1 MKKKLIIETLLVV
14 VGFALIAYPIFSNY
28 INLYNQSSVISNYQ
42 DQIDSLNNN
51 EIDEKIKRAQK
62 YNKELEKDSIVDLS
76 LKENEKEKEVENYLN
91 ILSVGGII
99 GNISI
104 PKIDVYLPIY
114 HGVSDEVLRKGV
126 GHIENTS
133 FPVGGKGT
141 HSVLAGHT
149 GLRRMKVFD
158 DINKLDIGDK
168 FYIDVLGENLVYEVD
183 NIKVVD
189 PDDTSAIK
197 VENDKD
203 YVTLVTCTPRILNTH
218 RLLVRGI
225 RVELTT
231 DSNIDTNNTNK
242 KDTEKIQSNTVESI
256 QDVKNKNK
264 KKIYIRG
271 AIFLI
276 VVVLFLIIFFK
287 KGIYENT

>member
-1 MKKKLIIETLLVV
+1 MKKKLIIEALLVV

-42 DQIDSLNNN
+42 DQIDNLNDK
-51 EIDEKIKRAQK
+51 EIDEQIKKAQK

-133 FPVGGKGT
+133 LPVGGKGT

-225 RVELTT
+225 RVELAT
-231 DSNIDTNNTNK
+231 DSNIETDKTNK
-242 KDTEKIQSNTVESI
+242 TDTEKIQSNTVKSI

>member
-42 DQIDSLNNN
+42 DTIDNLNDN
-51 EIDEKIKRAQK
+51 EIDEQIRRAQK

-76 LKENEKEKEVENYLN
+76 LKENEKEVENYLN

-133 FPVGGKGT
+133 FPVGGIGT

-168 FYIDVLGENLVYEVD
+168 FYIDVLGKTLVYEVD

-197 VENDKD
+197 IENDKD
-203 YVTLVTCTPRILNTH
+203 YITLVTCTPRILNTH